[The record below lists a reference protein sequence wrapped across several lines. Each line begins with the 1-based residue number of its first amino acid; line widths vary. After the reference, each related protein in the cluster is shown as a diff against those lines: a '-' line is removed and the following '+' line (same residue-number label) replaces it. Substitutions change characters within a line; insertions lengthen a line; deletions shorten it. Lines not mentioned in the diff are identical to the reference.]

1 MKKIFE
7 EDSNE
12 FNFFMD
18 YYNLVQKYVEPE
30 KEDLFWENLMNDFC
44 ELHNKYNTIYFSKQL
59 CQAYIISLVQKYKG

>member
-1 MKKIFE
+1 MEKIFE

-18 YYNLVQKYVEPE
+18 YYNLVQKYAEPE

-44 ELHNKYNTIYFSKQL
+44 DLHNKYNKIYFSSMAEAVQL
-59 CQAYIISLVQKYKG
+59 CKYIFGVEV